1 MNLIFIIIAVALW
14 LYVLNVLSRAKLE
27 FWRYLVGSMGFFI
40 IIMVAFRD
48 VLIMPLARCVAAM
61 AGVVGNLTD
70 TFVAYFKYGIIFIM
84 TQAGS
89 MTLQID
95 LECSGIIEIM
105 AFLSLL
111 IFFRVYTVYERV
123 IVGVLGTA
131 YIMVC
136 NAARIVLICLAVYFF
151 GTPAYFV
158 AHTFIGRIFF
168 YVMTVILYFYVFTK
182 PHIIQMKVGNFTYGN
197 NKPSA

>member
-1 MNLIFIIIAVALW
+1 MNPVFIIIVLALW
-14 LYVLNVLSRAKLE
+14 LYGLSVLSRAKLE
-27 FWRYLVGSMGFFI
+27 FWRYLCGAMGLFV
-40 IIMVAFRD
+40 IMIVSLRD
-48 VLIMPLARCVAAM
+48 VLMMPLARCVVAL
-61 AGVVGNLTD
+61 AGIIGNLTD
-70 TFVAYFKYGIIFIM
+70 TFIAYFKYGIIFIF
-84 TQAGS
+84 TETGS

-95 LECSGIIEIM
+95 LECSGMIEIM

-111 IFFRVYTVYERV
+111 VFFRVYTVYERI

-136 NAARIVLICLAVYFF
+136 NALRITLICEAVHFW
-151 GTPAYFV
+151 GIPAYFV

-168 YVMTVILYFYVFTK
+168 YALTVILYFYVFTK
-182 PHIIQMKVGNFTYGN
+182 PQIIHMKVGNFTYGN

>member
-1 MNLIFIIIAVALW
+1 MNLIFITIAVALW

-61 AGVVGNLTD
+61 AGIVGNLTD
-70 TFVAYFKYGIIFIM
+70 TFTAYFKYGIIFIM
-84 TQAGS
+84 AQTGS